1 MSNTDTM
8 VKRKRTA
15 LSKGNKSSLA
25 LRQNLQLFVD
35 YSTY

>member
-1 MSNTDTM
+1 MSNTDTA

-15 LSKGNKSSLA
+15 LSKGNKSLA